1 MVQNHRESP
10 SYPVFR
16 GLQRP
21 LEFMMLR
28 GRYIY
33 WGAGTV
39 IGGIL
44 GFLGGYLIAGY
55 ILALF
60 LAFVVFSLG
69 GVLIMVK
76 QKKGLHSKKEYN
88 GLLIFTHSRCFYKKW

>member
-1 MVQNHRESP
+1 MKVTEKENP

-33 WGAGTV
+33 WGAGT
-39 IGGIL
+39 ILGGIL
-44 GFLGGYLIAGY
+44 GFLIGYLLVGY
-55 ILALF
+55 VVALIISTIILGY
-60 LAFVVFSLG
+60 G
-69 GVLIMVK
+69 GVMIMVK
-76 QKKGLHSKKEYN
+76 QKKGLHSKKEFT
-88 GLLIFTHSRCFYKKW
+88 GLLITTHTRCFYKKW